1 VNLAPHTLLTL
12 GATLKLIKGRYGSPT
27 LCRFAVSLSNI
38 AFRESTAASLW
49 RSATPN
55 GPNQFS
61 DRSVF
66 SSNYLGSTCKIVSAM
81 TVGTRIAFSTAK
93 KRHWVK
99 D

>member
-1 VNLAPHTLLTL
+1 VNLATHTLLTQE
-12 GATLKLIKGRYGSPT
+12 ATLKLIKDRYGSPT
-27 LCRFAVSLSNI
+27 VCRRFAASLSNI

-61 DRSVF
+61 VRSVF

-93 KRHWVK
+93 KR
-99 D
+99 DIG